1 LIDTA
6 NKSEHSSRF
15 VVSHCPTNQDQK
27 EQKLKHA
34 KFSLPVEAIFKTN
47 NRHMVR
53 MQSSVSR
60 EKSGQD
66 RTDLS
71 YMIIASHLMAWNKN
85 RCYVDL
91 SPNFG

>member
-47 NRHMVR
+47 NRHMVGIVR
-53 MQSSVSR
+53 NAVVSAR

-66 RTDLS
+66 RQETGDRTDLS
-71 YMIIASHLMAWNKN
+71 YILI
-85 RCYVDL
+85 
-91 SPNFG
+91 